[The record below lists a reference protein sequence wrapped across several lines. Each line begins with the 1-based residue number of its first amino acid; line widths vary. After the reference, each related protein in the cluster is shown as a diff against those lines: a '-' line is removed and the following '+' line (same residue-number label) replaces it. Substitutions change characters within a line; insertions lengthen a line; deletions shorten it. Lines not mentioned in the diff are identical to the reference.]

1 MDRLAFFGVT
11 PGRDERTWD
20 LPVVP
25 ELCSGMRTLFGGA
38 TMGAVAEVVERLA
51 GRPPVWLSG
60 QFLSVAHPGDVV
72 ELEVHRPAT
81 GRRLSQVR
89 VVGRGQRREI
99 VHVAA
104 TLGSGSI
111 ATPEPPERPAPD
123 VLAPEDSPP
132 RPMLDRF
139 AGTILDRVDIRL
151 AQRRDEAEPPG
162 RLGRGRAG
170 FWARLPELEASP
182 AAMAIIGD
190 FVPAGLGAALGAPVI
205 PQSLDNTLR
214 IVRHDPTDWYLI
226 EVQLDGA
233 ANGLAHGTATLWSQ
247 EGVVLA
253 TASQTTVLRPMPEAV
268 AG

>member
-1 MDRLAFFGVT
+1 MDRLAFFGVR
-11 PGRDERTWD
+11 PGRDEHTWE
-20 LPVVP
+20 LPVTP

-81 GRRLSQVR
+81 GRRLSQLR
-89 VVGRGQRREI
+89 VVGRGQHREI

-111 ATPEPPERPAPD
+111 ATPDPPERRAPD
-123 VLAPEDSPP
+123 VRPPDDSPP
-132 RPMLDRF
+132 RPLLDRF
-139 AGTILDRVDIRL
+139 RGTIIERVDIRL
-151 AQRRDEAEPPG
+151 AVTAEHADQPG

-190 FVPAGLGAALGAPVI
+190 FVPAGIGAALGAPVI

-214 IVRHDPTDWYLI
+214 IVRHDPTEWYLI
-226 EVQLDGA
+226 EVRLDGA
-233 ANGLAHGTATLWSQ
+233 DHGIAHGTATLWSDA
-247 EGVVLA
+247 GVVLA
-253 TASQTTVLRPMPEAV
+253 TASQTTVLRPRPDGETP
-268 AG
+268 

>member
-1 MDRLAFFGVT
+1 MDRLAFFGVR
-11 PGRDERTWD
+11 PGRDERTWE
-20 LPVVP
+20 LPVTP

-81 GRRLSQVR
+81 GRRLSQLR
-89 VVGRGQRREI
+89 VLGRGQRREI

-104 TLGSGSI
+104 TLGTGSI
-111 ATPEPPERPAPD
+111 ETPDPPERRPPRVLPPD
-123 VLAPEDSPP
+123 ESPP
-132 RPMLDRF
+132 RPVLDRF
-139 AGTILDRVDIRL
+139 AGTIIERVDIRL
-151 AQRRDEAEPPG
+151 AARVDDPSTPG
-162 RLGRGRAG
+162 QLGRGRAG

-190 FVPAGLGAALGAPVI
+190 FVPAGIGAALGSPVI

-214 IVRHDPTDWYLI
+214 IVRHDPTEWYLI

-233 ANGLAHGTATLWSQ
+233 AGGIAHGTATLWSD

-253 TASQTTVLRPMPEAV
+253 TASQTTVLRPMPDVRA
-268 AG
+268 

>member
-1 MDRLAFFGVT
+1 LDRLDFFGVR
-11 PGRDERTWD
+11 PGRDEHTWE
-20 LPVVP
+20 LPVTP

-81 GRRLSQVR
+81 GRRLSQLR
-89 VVGRGQRREI
+89 VVGTGQRREI

-104 TLGSGSI
+104 TLGTGSI
-111 ATPEPPERPAPD
+111 ATPDPPEPRAPD
-123 VLAPEDSPP
+123 VLPPDECPP
-132 RPMLDRF
+132 RPVLDRF
-139 AGTILDRVDIRL
+139 AGTIIERVDIRL
-151 AQRRDEAEPPG
+151 ARTSADADRPG

-170 FWARLPELEASP
+170 FWARLPELEASA

-190 FVPAGLGAALGAPVI
+190 FVPAGIGAALGQPVI

-214 IVRHDPTDWYLI
+214 IVRHDPTEWYLI

-233 ANGLAHGTATLWSQ
+233 AHGLAHGTATLWSDT
-247 EGVVLA
+247 GRVLG
-253 TASQTTVLRPMPEAV
+253 TASQTTVLRPMPTD
-268 AG
+268 

>member
-1 MDRLAFFGVT
+1 MDRLDFFGVR
-11 PGRDERTWD
+11 PGRDEHTWE
-20 LPVVP
+20 LPVTP

-72 ELEVHRPAT
+72 ELEVRRPAT
-81 GRRLSQVR
+81 GRRLSQLR
-89 VVGRGQRREI
+89 VIGRDQQREI

-104 TLGSGSI
+104 TLGAGSLE
-111 ATPEPPERPAPD
+111 TPDPPERLAPD
-123 VLAPEDSPP
+123 VLAPGDCPP
-132 RPMLDRF
+132 RPVLDRF
-139 AGTILDRVDIRL
+139 AGTINERIDIRL
-151 AQRRDEAEPPG
+151 ARRTDDAERPG
-162 RLGRGRAG
+162 HLGRGRAG

-182 AAMAIIGD
+182 AAMAILGD
-190 FVPAGLGAALGAPVI
+190 LVPAGIGTALGAPVV

-233 ANGLAHGTATLWSQ
+233 ANGIAHGTATLWSDA
-247 EGVVLA
+247 GVVLA
-253 TASQTTVLRPMPEAV
+253 TASQTTVLRPMPAN
-268 AG
+268 